1 MTKRILATM
10 LAVLMVF
17 SALMLAAC
25 TNSTPANTGDQQRD
39 HRQDTDD
46 GGATS
51 PSPKPVTTEAK
62 ST

>member
-25 TNSTPANTGDQQRD
+25 TNSTPANTGDQRSQSD
-39 HRQDTDD
+39 LLSHHGHQ
-46 GGATS
+46 
-51 PSPKPVTTEAK
+51 PE
-62 ST
+62 

>member
-25 TNSTPANTGDQQRD
+25 TNSR
-39 HRQDTDD
+39 R
-46 GGATS
+46 
-51 PSPKPVTTEAK
+51 PSL
-62 ST
+62 

>member
-25 TNSTPANTGDQQRD
+25 TNSTPANTRRYAVDLRD
-39 HRQDTDD
+39 ADAPAAHRCRL
-46 GGATS
+46 
-51 PSPKPVTTEAK
+51 E
-62 ST
+62 

>member
-25 TNSTPANTGDQQRD
+25 TNSTPANTGYTQ
-39 HRQDTDD
+39 T
-46 GGATS
+46 A
-51 PSPKPVTTEAK
+51 
-62 ST
+62 